1 MHPIAIRGATTVN
14 KNNADD
20 IKQASVEMTRRL
32 VEENGIN
39 SDDIIMVF
47 LTMTAD
53 LTAYNAASAIRL
65 GLNWQDVPFFTS
77 QEPSIDGMLARCI
90 RILVQC
96 HSDKHKSEVRH
107 VYLGEAAKLRPD
119 LYNSVP
125 VSECLSDRAN
135 ALPATPS
142 PRHSSLFT
150 VPNFISLFRVLLMV
164 FAFMYFLANANKW
177 CFLLLTILIISLDA
191 VDGIIARKFNQAS
204 PLGAKID
211 IFADRLVELAYWWF
225 FAVLGLIGFWIFWFF
240 LLRGL
245 IVDYLTRKQDKPLG
259 NSWLRSSRFMRGAY
273 GTLKT
278 LSFCLLIII
287 PTITCLNFNIAHMVS
302 YLTVSI
308 CFLRA
313 VPVLVQRS

>member
-107 VYLGEAAKLRPD
+107 VYLGEAGKLRPD
-119 LYNSVP
+119 LK
-125 VSECLSDRAN
+125 E
-135 ALPATPS
+135 
-142 PRHSSLFT
+142 
-150 VPNFISLFRVLLMV
+150 
-164 FAFMYFLANANKW
+164 
-177 CFLLLTILIISLDA
+177 
-191 VDGIIARKFNQAS
+191 
-204 PLGAKID
+204 
-211 IFADRLVELAYWWF
+211 
-225 FAVLGLIGFWIFWFF
+225 
-240 LLRGL
+240 
-245 IVDYLTRKQDKPLG
+245 KQ
-259 NSWLRSSRFMRGAY
+259 
-273 GTLKT
+273 
-278 LSFCLLIII
+278 
-287 PTITCLNFNIAHMVS
+287 
-302 YLTVSI
+302 
-308 CFLRA
+308 
-313 VPVLVQRS
+313 